1 MDKTRLKELYQ
12 LKDYW
17 EERVI
22 KKEKVL
28 ALYQDFYTDEEM
40 QQQFA
45 KLEEYRTNL
54 DNIINEINYITQNE
68 NKHEEELE

>member
-54 DNIINEINYITQNE
+54 DNIINEINYIIQNE
-68 NKHEEELE
+68 REEELE

>member
-54 DNIINEINYITQNE
+54 DNIINEINYIIQNE
-68 NKHEEELE
+68 QEEELE

>member
-12 LKDYW
+12 LKYYW
-17 EERVI
+17 EEKVI
-22 KKEKVL
+22 RKEKVL

-54 DNIINEINYITQNE
+54 DNIINEINYIIQNE
-68 NKHEEELE
+68 QEEELE